1 MHSDST
7 SSAPYVANLSS
18 ASARIH
24 LLLCVSAACVR
35 HRTLQLDQVLY
46 QLHTVSFF
54 LSPALLPYLSR
65 VLFQFQFAKP
75 RDVDP
80 ERSLRF
86 WFFLVVV
93 FNLGSV
99 WSHATENPAQAGNSI
114 LLDFV
119 GPGASF

>member
-1 MHSDST
+1 MH
-7 SSAPYVANLSS
+7 
-18 ASARIH
+18 
-24 LLLCVSAACVR
+24 

-54 LSPALLPYLSR
+54 LSPALLPYLGR

-99 WSHATENPAQAGNSI
+99 WAHATENPAQAGNSI

-119 GPGASF
+119 GPGASLLFMHLCFTPPKSPLDTLFCF